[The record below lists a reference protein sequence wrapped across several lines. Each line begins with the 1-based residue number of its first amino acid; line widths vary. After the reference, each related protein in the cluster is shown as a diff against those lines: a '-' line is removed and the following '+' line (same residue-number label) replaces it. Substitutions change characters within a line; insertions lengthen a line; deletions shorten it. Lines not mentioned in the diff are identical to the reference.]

1 MLPCKHD
8 GQQHEFSRSLRL
20 LRTFPSAGGLLSRCG
35 KAYAAQVHL
44 KGDLVCREGE
54 IAREMY
60 FIKSGTVQVQLHGQ
74 PVTLLKKGSYFGE
87 IGLLRIARRNASVRA
102 MTDCDL
108 FVLTKVGHL
117 QANRPP
123 WITCDSQKHESE
135 PLPSTDHAYAWILT
149 QASMCVHD
157 LVNPTKQASN
167 CSGWTT
173 HLLRADPSCHV
184 MVLQRAS
191 LFDMS

>member
-1 MLPCKHD
+1 M
-8 GQQHEFSRSLRL
+8 
-20 LRTFPSAGGLLSRCG
+20 
-35 KAYAAQVHL
+35 QVHL

-108 FVLTKVGHL
+108 FVLTKV
-117 QANRPP
+117 RPVQP
-123 WITCDSQKHESE
+123 ERPLWIACTSQMHESE
-135 PLPSTDHAYAWILT
+135 PIHSTDHAYTRLLT
-149 QASMCVHD
+149 HASGYMIQFD
-157 LVNPTKQASN
+157 EIGN
-167 CSGWTT
+167 CSSWLTPPGNA
-173 HLLRADPSCHV
+173 HQSCHM
-184 MVLQRAS
+184 MVFQEAS
-191 LFDMS
+191 LSEMMIFAAGR